1 MAALNGSE
9 IFRRLVSSIEDGTL
23 VSGARLREAELA
35 ERYGVSRTPIR
46 EGLKRLESH
55 GLATYEPNRGMIIPL
70 LDNDQINELYV
81 VRAVLEGTVARLAAQ
96 HATAAE
102 ISIFKDMIEADRA
115 SIDDAEAL
123 SRSNRAFHRRL
134 TLASHNRYLIAQVDH
149 MKHFLLLLSG
159 NTFVDPKRR
168 EAAVDEHAQI
178 VAAIAARDM
187 DTAEAAGRD
196 HIRAAHKV
204 RLQTMG

>member
-1 MAALNGSE
+1 MPPREFKSWAVRSSAA
-9 IFRRLVSSIEDGTL
+9 RVSSTVVSLNARSLSCTVLSGRTRCSTL
-23 VSGARLREAELA
+23 SIRIA
-35 ERYGVSRTPIR
+35 SRR
-46 EGLKRLESH
+46 
-55 GLATYEPNRGMIIPL
+55 
-70 LDNDQINELYV
+70 
-81 VRAVLEGTVARLAAQ
+81 
-96 HATAAE
+96 
-102 ISIFKDMIEADRA
+102 
-115 SIDDAEAL
+115 IDDAEAL

-159 NTFVDPKRR
+159 NTFVDQKRR

-187 DTAEAAGRD
+187 DAAEAAGRD

>member
-1 MAALNGSE
+1 
-9 IFRRLVSSIEDGTL
+9 VSSIEDGSL
-23 VSGARLREAELA
+23 VPGARLREADLA

-55 GLATYEPNRGMIIPL
+55 GLATYEPNRGMIIPV

-102 ISIFKDMIEADRA
+102 ISIFNDMIDADRA
-115 SIDDAEAL
+115 AIDDPEAL

-168 EAAVDEHAQI
+168 EAAVEEHAGI
-178 VAAIAARDM
+178 VAAITAHDLDA
-187 DTAEAAGRD
+187 AEAAGRD
-196 HIRAAHKV
+196 HIKAAHKV

>member
-9 IFRRLVSSIEDGTL
+9 IFRQLVSSIEDGTL
-23 VSGARLREAELA
+23 TPGARLREAELA

-115 SIDDAEAL
+115 AIDDAEAL

-159 NTFVDPKRR
+159 NTFVDQKRR

-187 DTAEAAGRD
+187 DAAEAAGRD

>member
-1 MAALNGSE
+1 MAALNGAE
-9 IFRRLVSSIEDGTL
+9 IFRRLVSSIEDGSL
-23 VSGARLREAELA
+23 VPGARLREADLA

-55 GLATYEPNRGMIIPL
+55 GLATYEPNRGMIIPV

-102 ISIFKDMIEADRA
+102 ISIFNDMIDADRA
-115 SIDDAEAL
+115 AIDDPEAL

-168 EAAVDEHAQI
+168 EAAVEEHAGI
-178 VAAIAARDM
+178 VAAITAHDLDA
-187 DTAEAAGRD
+187 AEAAGRD
-196 HIRAAHKV
+196 HIKAAHKV

>member
-9 IFRRLVSSIEDGTL
+9 IFRQLVSSIEDGTL
-23 VSGARLREAELA
+23 TPGERLREAELA

-81 VRAVLEGTVARLAAQ
+81 VRAVLEGTVVRFAAQ

-115 SIDDAEAL
+115 AIDDAEAL

-159 NTFVDPKRR
+159 NTFVDQKRR

-187 DTAEAAGRD
+187 DAAEAAGRD